1 MPLLKHFVALWLI
14 WSMSPAVCQQ
24 TQDST
29 RAVQPEAVVDSLYRL
44 VTFGPDNPPRWDL
57 VRSLFAEEAVIVLRT
72 SRDASTLF
80 TVDGFIAEFQDFAK
94 NEKVVASG
102 FQERILKMKGTV
114 YGDISHFF
122 VLYEASVP
130 GSEREPQ
137 QGVDSFQ
144 LIKTDSTWKIL
155 SITNEIVGPSNP
167 LPEELFD

>member
-1 MPLLKHFVALWLI
+1 MPLLKHFVLLWFI
-14 WSMSPAVCQQ
+14 WSLNPAFCQQ
-24 TQDST
+24 NQDST
-29 RAVQPEAVVDSLYRL
+29 LAAQPGEVVDSLYRL
-44 VTFGPDNPPRWDL
+44 VTFGPDNPPRWEL

-72 SRDASTLF
+72 SREASTLF
-80 TVDGFIAEFQDFAK
+80 TVDGFIAEFQDFAN

-114 YGDISHFF
+114 YGDIAHFF
-122 VLYEASVP
+122 VLYEASIP

-144 LIKTDSTWKIL
+144 LIKRDTTWKIL

-167 LPEELFD
+167 LPEELVD